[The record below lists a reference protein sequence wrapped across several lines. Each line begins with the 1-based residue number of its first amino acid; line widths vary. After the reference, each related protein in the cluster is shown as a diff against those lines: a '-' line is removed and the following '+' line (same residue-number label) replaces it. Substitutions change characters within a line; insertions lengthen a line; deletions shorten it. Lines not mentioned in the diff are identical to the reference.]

1 MKDLI
6 LTAPTRP
13 NWTEADGESAPWVG
27 LELVTEH
34 AVMSTA

>member
-13 NWTEADGESAPWVG
+13 NWTEAGGESAPRVG
-27 LELVTEH
+27 LELLTEH
-34 AVMSTA
+34 AVTSTT